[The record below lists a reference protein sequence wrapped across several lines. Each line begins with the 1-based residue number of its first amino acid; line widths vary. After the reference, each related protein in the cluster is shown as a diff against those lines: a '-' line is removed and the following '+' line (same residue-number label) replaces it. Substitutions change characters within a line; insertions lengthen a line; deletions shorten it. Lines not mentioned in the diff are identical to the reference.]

1 MKKLTLLLL
10 LLAFVGTSAFSQVQ
24 LTQYMLDGSVY
35 NPAFVGAEKAICGNI
50 FGRQQWMGLKDSTG
64 NNISPRTFIF
74 NAQSPIY
81 AISSGVGINV
91 ISDKLGQEQNLAVK
105 INYAYRF
112 TLGDNHR
119 FGAGLALSFLNKTID
134 FGELTVEDPGDPLLK
149 YNDKQSATFFD
160 LDLGIHYRF
169 ADKVYA
175 GLSATNLLAS
185 SREIGNVRYKQ
196 KTNLYL
202 TGGYYFTVS
211 EMGYKKL
218 FLVPSLLLKTN
229 FASTQ
234 FDINLMVNYN
244 KQYWAGVSYRLQ
256 DAVAIMAGAKW
267 NGFKLGISY
276 DITTSSLSNS
286 SSGSLEIFVGYC
298 YPIKPKV
305 KPKSLYNTR
314 YL

>member
-1 MKKLTLLLL
+1 MKKTTLLLFML
-10 LLAFVGTSAFSQVQ
+10 TFLGITAFSQVQ

-35 NPAFVGAEKAICGNI
+35 NPAFVGSEKAICGNL
-50 FGRQQWMGLKDSTG
+50 FGRQQWIGLKDSLG
-64 NNISPRTFIF
+64 NNVSPRTFLF
-74 NAQSPIY
+74 NLQSPVYSIH
-81 AISSGVGINV
+81 SGVGLNI
-91 ISDKLGQEQNLAVK
+91 ISDKLGYEQNFGVK

-119 FGAGLALSFLNKTID
+119 FGAGLALSFLTKTID
-134 FGELTVEDPGDPLLK
+134 FSELTVEDPGDPLLK
-149 YNDKQSATFFD
+149 YKDKESATFFD
-160 LDLGIHYRF
+160 VDLGIHYRF
-169 ADKVYA
+169 GDKAYA
-175 GLSATNLLAS
+175 GLSATNLLGS

-218 FLVPSLLLKTN
+218 YLVPSLLLKTN

-256 DAVAIMAGAKW
+256 DAVAVMAGAKW
-267 NGFKLGISY
+267 NGFKLGVSY
-276 DITTSSLSNS
+276 DITTSNLSNS
-286 SSGSLEIFVGYC
+286 SSGSLEVFIGYC
-298 YPIKPKV
+298 YPIKPKI